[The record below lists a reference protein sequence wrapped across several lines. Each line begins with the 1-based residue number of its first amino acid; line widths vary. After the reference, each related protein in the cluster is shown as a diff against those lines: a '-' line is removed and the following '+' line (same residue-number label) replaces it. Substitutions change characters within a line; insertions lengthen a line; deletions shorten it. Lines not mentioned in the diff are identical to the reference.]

1 MKKLT
6 IFVMFFAL
14 FVSGCKTVRVD
25 YLPKP
30 IASDRVGRV
39 IEQAIMEQP
48 AKFRPEGVSIEL
60 DYIEIG
66 GGTTTNSR
74 STGIGAPIG
83 GIVVASGRERGQSKR
98 LVTRLY
104 YDSLGAIQL
113 VKKRSLYIVTI
124 RDKDRA
130 LLQRIYIRNQDR
142 AFEFVDAIESLKT
155 K

>member
-1 MKKLT
+1 MN
-6 IFVMFFAL
+6 
-14 FVSGCKTVRVD
+14 
-25 YLPKP
+25 
-30 IASDRVGRV
+30 
-39 IEQAIMEQP
+39 
-48 AKFRPEGVSIEL
+48 SI
-60 DYIEIG
+60 
-66 GGTTTNSR
+66 TSR
-74 STGIGAPIG
+74 SAAALLPIVAQLVFGAPIG